1 MSFLKEDKK
10 HKTDL
15 VTLFKILDYHNLSD
29 LTANH
34 ASVISDDK
42 KSFYMNQHKYLFSQ
56 VSVKNLVKIKLDAKY
71 SRLHSNINKAGFY
84 IHKYIH
90 NSKFKPKAIL
100 HTHSKNSVSISSLK
114 KGFLEKLNQSSMRFF
129 ERVEYFDYS
138 GMVVDE
144 KIGKKLASKIKK
156 KKNTRIIILKKSW

>member
-42 KSFYMNQHKYLFSQ
+42 K
-56 VSVKNLVKIKLDAKY
+56 I
-71 SRLHSNINKAGFY
+71 
-84 IHKYIH
+84 
-90 NSKFKPKAIL
+90 
-100 HTHSKNSVSISSLK
+100 
-114 KGFLEKLNQSSMRFF
+114 FLYEPAQIFIFTS
-129 ERVEYFDYS
+129 
-138 GMVVDE
+138 
-144 KIGKKLASKIKK
+144 
-156 KKNTRIIILKKSW
+156 

>member
-56 VSVKNLVKIKLDAKY
+56 VSVKNLVK
-71 SRLHSNINKAGFY
+71 
-84 IHKYIH
+84 
-90 NSKFKPKAIL
+90 
-100 HTHSKNSVSISSLK
+100 
-114 KGFLEKLNQSSMRFF
+114 LN
-129 ERVEYFDYS
+129 
-138 GMVVDE
+138 
-144 KIGKKLASKIKK
+144 
-156 KKNTRIIILKKSW
+156 

>member
-42 KSFYMNQHKYLFSQ
+42 KSF
-56 VSVKNLVKIKLDAKY
+56 I
-71 SRLHSNINKAGFY
+71 
-84 IHKYIH
+84 
-90 NSKFKPKAIL
+90 
-100 HTHSKNSVSISSLK
+100 
-114 KGFLEKLNQSSMRFF
+114 
-129 ERVEYFDYS
+129 
-138 GMVVDE
+138 
-144 KIGKKLASKIKK
+144 
-156 KKNTRIIILKKSW
+156 